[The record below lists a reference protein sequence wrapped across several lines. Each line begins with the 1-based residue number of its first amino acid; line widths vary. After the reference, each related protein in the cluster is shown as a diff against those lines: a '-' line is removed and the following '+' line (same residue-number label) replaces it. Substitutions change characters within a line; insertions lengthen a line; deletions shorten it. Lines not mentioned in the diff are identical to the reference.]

1 MELVTS
7 IFMLL
12 AGLGVLMTGMKLL
25 SEGLERSAG
34 KGMRKLFGKLSSN
47 RFAGIGV
54 GAVATVVV
62 NSSAATTVMVI
73 GFVNA
78 GLMTLFQATSI
89 IMGANI
95 GTTLTGVI
103 IALSG
108 FGGLDVFASV
118 LTFIG
123 VVIVMFAKNDT
134 LKRVG
139 SALSGL
145 GLIFVGLY
153 LMSSAFKSS
162 AAMTSALQSLF
173 ETVTFPLL
181 LILIGLV
188 CTALFQSSTA
198 MTALVVTMVGTII
211 PIESAFFVILGTNI
225 GTCVTA
231 LLASIGTSTNG
242 KRTALIHLAFNVIG
256 TVIFTALIW
265 IFRSQVGWLF
275 GKMASTPQMQ
285 VALFHVIFNVF
296 TTLLL
301 VPFINPLTKFATL
314 IIKERKD
321 DDSVL
326 KMYYIDDRIL
336 HTPPIAV
343 AQVLKEVVHMG
354 EMARD
359 NLDRA
364 VKAVLEVDPSDKDKV
379 LKEEEKINFINKGV
393 ARYLVKMQSLS
404 LSKSDEKLVGSLH
417 HVIGDIERIGDHAE
431 NFIEDASEM
440 KDGGFKFLETASAEL
455 TDMYTHVRSMFDKA
469 LYTFENRDTSALKTV
484 GEMESEID
492 GLKRTLSNNHIGRLN
507 KGECTVE
514 SGAHFFAIITALER
528 VADHLTNVAFS
539 IRSTSGSQSEAMAKL
554 AEENAKKHGTV

>member
-34 KGMRKLFGKLSSN
+34 KGMRKLFGKLSTN

-108 FGGLDVFASV
+108 FGGVDVFASV

-145 GLIFVGLY
+145 GLIFVGLH
-153 LMSSAFKSS
+153 LMITSFKGSTM
-162 AAMTSALQSLF
+162 MTGALQSLF
-173 ETVTFPLL
+173 EKVTFPLL

-188 CTALFQSSTA
+188 CTAIFQSSAA

-211 PIESAFFVILGTNI
+211 PLESAFFVILGTNI

-242 KRTALIHLAFNVIG
+242 KRTALIHLTFNVVG
-256 TVIFTALIW
+256 TVIFTAVIW
-265 IFRSQVGWLF
+265 IFRSPIGWLF
-275 GKMASTPQMQ
+275 GKMAATPQMQ

-301 VPFINPLTKFATL
+301 VPFINPLTRFATL
-314 IIKERKD
+314 LIKDKKD

-326 KMYYIDDRIL
+326 HMYYIDDRIL

-364 VKAVLEVDPSDKDKV
+364 VKAVLDVDPSEKDKV

-440 KDGGFKFLETASAEL
+440 KDGDFKFSEAASAEL
-455 TDMYTHVRSMFDKA
+455 TDMYAHVRNMFDKA

-484 GEMESEID
+484 GEMEAEID
-492 GLKRTLSNNHIGRLN
+492 GLKRELSNNHIGRLN

-514 SGAHFFAIITALER
+514 SGTHFFAIITALER

-554 AEENAKKHGTV
+554 AEENAKKHGAV